1 MSLQS
6 LHDKMLDE
14 MPERAQHDSAE
25 CPFCNPQNSTETG
38 GNMSETSFTKDEVQA
53 QVAAAVAE
61 ATRSIS
67 EELESFKASQEAA
80 EVEARIAE
88 AKAELE
94 ERVSGLQA
102 ELDAKVIEAETAK
115 NAHAELVAL
124 LEAEEARVAEEAAA
138 AERRDARVAA
148 VSEAASF
155 SEDYIAA
162 NADRWASLDDEIFE
176 ALIADYKAVAEKASA
191 STAGATKIPATTAL
205 VASRDEATGGSNSSA
220 VKALSELRRT
230 KGFDPR
236 EMVR

>member
-6 LHDKMLDE
+6 LHDKMLEE

-53 QVAAAVAE
+53 QVAAAVAD
-61 ATRSIS
+61 ATKAIS
-67 EELESFKASQEAA
+67 EELEAFKASQEAA

-162 NADRWASLDDEIFE
+162 NADRWSALDDDTFE
-176 ALIADYKAVAEKASA
+176 ALLADYKAVAEKASA
-191 STAGATKIPATTAL
+191 STAGTTKIPATTAL
-205 VASRDEATGGSNSSA
+205 VASRDDAPGTGSA
-220 VKALSELRRT
+220 VKALSELRRV

>member
-6 LHDKMLDE
+6 LHDKMLEE

-25 CPFCNPQNSTETG
+25 CPFCNPQNSHETG
-38 GNMSETSFTKDEVQA
+38 GNMSETFTKDEVQA
-53 QVAAAVAE
+53 QVAAAVAD
-61 ATRSIS
+61 ATKAIS
-67 EELESFKASQEAA
+67 EELEAFKASQEAA

-94 ERVSGLQA
+94 ERIAALQA
-102 ELDAKVIEAETAK
+102 DLDAKVIEAETAK
-115 NAHAELVAL
+115 AAHAELVAL
-124 LEAEEARVAEEAAA
+124 LEAEEARVAEEAAM

-162 NADRWASLDDEIFE
+162 NADRWASLDDDTFE
-176 ALIADYKAVAEKASA
+176 ALLADYKAVAEKASA
-191 STAGATKIPATTAL
+191 STGATKIPAKTAL
-205 VASRDEATGGSNSSA
+205 VASRDEASGTGSA
-220 VKALSELRRT
+220 VKALSELRRV